1 MTDAWID
8 LCAVDAIEKGRALYV
23 EKVDRD
29 LAVVRTDEDTIH
41 VLDNRCPH
49 AGGALSAGAVR
60 DGCIV
65 CPWHM
70 WAFDLASGACPPAP
84 TIRVKT
90 YICRVREGRVEVN
103 LRSTA

>member
-1 MTDAWID
+1 MTEPWTD
-8 LCAVDAIEKGRALYV
+8 LCAVDAIEKGRGLYV
-23 EKVDRD
+23 EKMERD
-29 LAVVRTDEDTIH
+29 LAVGRGDDETIH

-70 WAFDLASGACPPAP
+70 WTFDLASGTCPPAP

-90 YICRVREGRVEVN
+90 YACRVREGRVEAV
-103 LRSTA
+103 LG